1 MYPPLARL
9 VAAVLL
15 ATLAGGCVY
24 KMDIEQGNHIDAE
37 AITRIEAGMS
47 RGQVRYLLGTP
58 LIADPF
64 HADRWDYVYYFR
76 DGRRGRVERRRFQVY
91 FVDDVV
97 ERVVDA
103 ES

>member
-1 MYPPLARL
+1 MQVILRKI
-9 VAAVLL
+9 VAATL
-15 ATLAGGCVY
+15 TLALTGGCVY
-24 KMDIEQGNHIDAE
+24 KMDIEQGNHVDAE
-37 AITRIEAGMS
+37 SVAKIEPGMS
-47 RGQVRYLLGTP
+47 RGQVRFLLGTP

-76 DGRRGRVERRRFQVY
+76 DGRNGDVEKRRFQVY

-97 ERVVDA
+97 DRVVEA